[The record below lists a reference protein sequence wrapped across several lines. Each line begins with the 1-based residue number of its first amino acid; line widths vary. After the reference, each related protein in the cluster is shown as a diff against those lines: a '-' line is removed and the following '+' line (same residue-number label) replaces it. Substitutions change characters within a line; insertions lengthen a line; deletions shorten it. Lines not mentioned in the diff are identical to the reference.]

1 MPMHTEFALT
11 LDFVLSIA
19 IVIFSTGSGWF
30 LLKRSEKDVHE
41 IREDV
46 KELKID
52 MFDVKKS
59 LAVHS
64 EKITNV
70 NEKMLSFGNQI
81 DKVLKLLTD
90 RIPSIST
97 TRK

>member
-1 MPMHTEFALT
+1 
-11 LDFVLSIA
+11 
-19 IVIFSTGSGWF
+19 
-30 LLKRSEKDVHE
+30 
-41 IREDV
+41 
-46 KELKID
+46 

>member
-11 LDFVLSIA
+11 LEFVLSIA

-30 LLKRSEKDVHE
+30 LLKRSEKDVLE

-46 KELKID
+46 KELKLD

-70 NEKMLSFGNQI
+70 NEKMLSFGSQI

-97 TRK
+97 SRK